1 MAVHGSAD
9 TVGQVILALTRQWS
23 RRGETLALLPQ
34 PHLAARHS
42 GGVGLE
48 SMKRLNWIWLAGALL
63 AIPGAFAAFAFV
75 DATFE
80 LGVLHS
86 TWQSAVAIFGSVSL
100 GLYLLWQVE
109 FRARWQ
115 RTISMLGYAPI
126 MFALVAWL
134 GVAIQFAFD
143 DCMSAQQSAAAD
155 RRESAAP
162 AQR

>member
-1 MAVHGSAD
+1 MKRVD
-9 TVGQVILALTRQWS
+9 WTW
-23 RRGETLALLPQ
+23 
-34 PHLAARHS
+34 LAAA
-42 GGVGLE
+42 VF
-48 SMKRLNWIWLAGALL
+48 
-63 AIPGAFAAFAFV
+63 AIPGLFAGFAFV
-75 DATFE
+75 DATVE

-115 RTISMLGYAPI
+115 RIVFMLTYAPV

-143 DCMSAQQSAAAD
+143 DCMSAQQAVATERNA
-155 RRESAAP
+155 RALNAGV
-162 AQR
+162 

>member
-1 MAVHGSAD
+1 
-9 TVGQVILALTRQWS
+9 
-23 RRGETLALLPQ
+23 
-34 PHLAARHS
+34 
-42 GGVGLE
+42 
-48 SMKRLNWIWLAGALL
+48 MKRLNWIWLAGALL
-63 AIPGAFAAFAFV
+63 AMPGAFAVFAFV

-143 DCMSAQQSAAAD
+143 DCMSTQQAVPDD
-155 RRESAAP
+155 RPKTGSG
-162 AQR
+162 